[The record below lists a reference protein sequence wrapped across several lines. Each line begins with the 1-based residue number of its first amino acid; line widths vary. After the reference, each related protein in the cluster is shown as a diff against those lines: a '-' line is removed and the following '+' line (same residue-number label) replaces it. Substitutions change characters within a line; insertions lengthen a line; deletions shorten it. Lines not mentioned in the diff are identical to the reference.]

1 MNTDTNID
9 INIQESS
16 KTSILIVQ
24 YAKATQNVCMCLSI
38 SIFLII
44 LFILSPLNKFLL
56 TSIFGKVII
65 LLLLGFTIFYNV
77 TQTNKF
83 SKDFNVSISSGNWD
97 TIKTNVVYSY
107 VFSIFLLILFVTVL
121 KSLF

>member
-1 MNTDTNID
+1 MNTNI
-9 INIQESS
+9 NVQESS

-56 TSIFGKVII
+56 TSIFGKVVI

-83 SKDFNVSISSGNWD
+83 SNDFNVSISSGNWD
-97 TIKTNVVYSY
+97 TVKTNVVYSY
-107 VFSIFLLILFVTVL
+107 VFSIFLMILFVTVL